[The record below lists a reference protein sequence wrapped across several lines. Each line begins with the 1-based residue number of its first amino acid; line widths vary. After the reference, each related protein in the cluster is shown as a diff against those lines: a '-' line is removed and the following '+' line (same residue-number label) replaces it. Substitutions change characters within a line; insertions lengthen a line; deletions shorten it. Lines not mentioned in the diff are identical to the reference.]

1 MSSVRQRLEH
11 RLLDAFAGYYDID
24 RREDEPSLLALC
36 SYHSRDSRY
45 VLVKRAELWAAERH
59 EYLYLFSSPQMDDG
73 QVERIFRF
81 VLEDGQPRITPN
93 SQHMCTYLTALI
105 LCDEMDAQT
114 PALLQKLKGRKNFKL
129 SLHGCMEFRIAAVD
143 LSNGAVVTNRCGREL
158 GREIQRLV
166 SPVLKNCSKGEEKP
180 K

>member
-1 MSSVRQRLEH
+1 
-11 RLLDAFAGYYDID
+11 
-24 RREDEPSLLALC
+24 
-36 SYHSRDSRY
+36 
-45 VLVKRAELWAAERH
+45 
-59 EYLYLFSSPQMDDG
+59 
-73 QVERIFRF
+73 
-81 VLEDGQPRITPN
+81 
-93 SQHMCTYLTALI
+93 MCTYLTALI

-129 SLHGCMEFRIAAVD
+129 SLHGWMEFRIAAVD